1 MNSGR
6 RARDP
11 QGRRQAILDAALEL
25 VIEVGIARTSHR
37 AIAERAGVP
46 LGSTTYYFPTLPD
59 LVAAALEQ
67 AAERVRREIR
77 DLAGKIGDGRD
88 LVGAL
93 VWMTGLAVGDRKRML
108 LEYELYLAAVRNDE
122 LRELAGLWLREIRTL
137 LTPLIGAGPAAAV
150 GALLDGVILQAMV
163 TGAAPDPDMLETALT
178 ALVGRPAE
186 KTTRSGDVVTGMPE
200 M

>member
-6 RARDP
+6 RPRDP

-88 LVGAL
+88 VVGAL
-93 VWMTGLAVGDRKRML
+93 IWMTGLAVGDRQRML

-122 LRELAGLWLREIRTL
+122 LRELAGLWLHELRTL
-137 LTPLIGAGPAAAV
+137 LAPLIGAGPAAAV

-163 TGAAPDPDMLETALT
+163 TGEAPDPDVLEVALT
-178 ALVGRPAE
+178 ALVGRSAGKSP
-186 KTTRSGDVVTGMPE
+186 GVVTE
-200 M
+200 